1 MAAIK
6 ATIHGDAPVN
16 KGEDRL
22 LHFLAQRLPDDY
34 IVVSNVHL
42 PNRNPRNGAFEN
54 HELDAVVIAPHAV
67 YVLENKDFRGK
78 LEGNDHQW
86 YINQRQQR
94 NPVLTCGYKAKVLAA
109 KLREANPGWGKAW
122 CTPVITLS
130 NPNLAPPRLEGDC
143 TAVTFLLDVSLER
156 YLQDETLIP
165 QGYPDKIAALQTDIA
180 NFLAGLS
187 KGERPP
193 APKPFEREYH
203 IEEQRP
209 ISALLTE
216 YIVKN
221 TSVETGVRKLI
232 REYAMDVDGL
242 TGEERQ
248 VYLKKIQNGYR
259 AVQKIGLHPY
269 VLPVQF
275 QHDDDQGFLWEIT
288 DYLDEHSLRQ
298 EMARHTFSFR
308 EKVEFIRQVAGA
320 LKVAHDAGVL
330 HRNISPD
337 SIFLNKGFACLGN
350 FGMAFF
356 TGSGRNEYT
365 VMPSRFSEATLT
377 PYTAPEM
384 EEGDPG
390 RYTDVYGLGLT
401 VYELLVNAAPVK
413 TWHELD
419 HSGGTLPKDKLPSKM
434 QPGLPMWV
442 DEMVAN
448 MVVLDVDKR
457 WQGMEEVLDFLES
470 NLATSQAAEQ
480 TSADT
485 PPPQNKDRSQRNG
498 DIYAGLVADGYLFI
512 EKIGEG
518 GYSQVWRVRHNIQ
531 GQEYA
536 MKVFNES
543 VNAVTVSDEYQALCS
558 LEHSNIVKF
567 IWNGSLS
574 NGRFYTLM
582 EYLAGDTLK
591 DYSFGEKRLSLP
603 NAWYAATQLCDA
615 LAYLHEKAQLHRDIK
630 PHNILWHKGEN
641 FVLLDFNVATRI
653 ADLNR
658 DLVGTNPYIAPDRND
673 GRMVQW
679 DESCDTF
686 ALGVTLYEL
695 ICRQHP
701 YSNRQPRTTTPQH
714 PKAYA
719 PDISDALADFLFKAV
734 QPRKTERFQHGSE
747 MKEALLC
754 IGPAQIFKEVKPA
767 KSVSLNTEE
776 YVQQLNRLF
785 SQSRVNNSGTR
796 GLDAFAEQ
804 TFVET
809 LLEQE
814 LKTAIQQG
822 EYKLIIITGNAGD
835 GKTACIQRLEAYAKS
850 FLDKEG
856 FQNLPS
862 KNGAAFTVKGITYQS
877 NYDGSQ
883 HEGDRSNDVVLDE
896 FFQPFEHLNDF
907 SKAPEGRIIAINEGR
922 LVDYLQH
929 RREKHGFLEK
939 TADSFFYKSG
949 ASDLPPGLLIV
960 NLNWRSIVAA
970 DDQGSLFRRQIK
982 KIVEP
987 QHWQGCIGCP
997 AKEKCF
1003 IRFNA
1008 QSLNDPDQGE
1018 EVINR
1023 MENLLTTVHM
1033 RRELHITMRDMRSFI
1048 AFWLTRDHDCEDVK
1062 KLSETS
1068 VNANDFFEK
1077 FYFNICDS
1085 KAVDSGNKDRMVKL
1099 VRQTDVGLAA
1109 VPALDRQL
1117 YFQPLQQRDFISFR
1131 RRETDV
1137 LDWLNRFKVTDIQ
1150 PGEEETVHIRGF
1162 HRLLARLQYF
1172 EGRINFLKRNPFRS
1186 MSEFRQAVLSPEPEK
1201 VEETRRAIATAI
1213 AVLEGCPNDDIAS
1226 KFIVLSVGGKD
1237 PYCSSFRLFP
1247 LEDFEL
1253 VEESSPRNQRFM
1265 EYHPDK
1271 LIFRYKPGP
1280 HISLTISLDIYEML
1294 HFLSKGFN
1302 PSLNDLK
1309 GRFVELLIFKNM
1321 LLNVP
1326 YRSLLVTDDKQTFY
1340 TISANLNNQIIIEK
1354 TAFHGNQITQN
1365 QSQPS

>member
-6 ATIHGDAPVN
+6 KNVHGDAPVN
-16 KGEDRL
+16 EGEDRL
-22 LHFLAQRLPDDY
+22 LRFLSQHLPDDY

-54 HELDAVVIAPHAV
+54 HELDAVVVAPHAI
-67 YVLENKDFRGK
+67 YVLENKDFRGR
-78 LEGNDHQW
+78 LEGNDNLW
-86 YINQRQQR
+86 FINRRQQR

-109 KLREANPGWGKAW
+109 KLRESNPGWGKAW

-130 NPNLAPPRLEGDC
+130 HPHLSPPQLEGDC
-143 TAVTFLLDVSLER
+143 AAVTFQLDVSLER
-156 YLQDETLIP
+156 YLQDDTLIP
-165 QGYPDKIAALQTDIA
+165 QGYPGKIATLQMDIA
-180 NFLAGLS
+180 NYLAGLS
-187 KGERPP
+187 KGERP
-193 APKPFEREYH
+193 AQPKAFEREYG
-203 IEEQRP
+203 IEERRP
-209 ISALLTE
+209 VSDLLTE
-216 YIVKN
+216 YIVKPRM
-221 TSVETGVRKLI
+221 VETGERKLI
-232 REYAMDVDGL
+232 REYTMDVADL
-242 TGEERQ
+242 TNGERSA
-248 VYLKKIQNGYR
+248 YISKIQNGYK

-269 VLPVQF
+269 ILPVQF
-275 QHDDDQGFLWEIT
+275 QSDDDQGYLWEIT
-288 DYLDEHSLRQ
+288 DHLDDHSLRQ
-298 EMARHTFSFR
+298 EMTRHTFSFR

-320 LKVAHDAGVL
+320 LRVAHEAGVW
-330 HRNISPD
+330 HRNLSPD

-350 FGMAFF
+350 FGLAFF
-356 TGSGRNEYT
+356 TGSGRGEYT
-365 VMPSRFSEATLT
+365 VMPSRFSEKTLT
-377 PYTAPEM
+377 PYTAPEL
-384 EEGDPG
+384 EQSDAG

-401 VYELLVNAAPVK
+401 LYELLVNACPIK
-413 TWHELD
+413 TWHDLD
-419 HSGGTLPKDKLPSKM
+419 HSGGILPLDKMPSKM
-434 QPGLPMWV
+434 QPGLPAWV
-442 DEMVAN
+442 DDMVKN

-457 WQGMEEVLDFLES
+457 WQDMKEVLDFLEL

-480 TSADT
+480 VSVPSPA
-485 PPPQNKDRSQRNG
+485 PPPKEASHRTG
-498 DIYAGLVADGYLFI
+498 DIYPGLVADGYYFI

-531 GQEYA
+531 GEEYA

-543 VNAVTVSDEYQALCS
+543 VNADTVSDEYQALRA
-558 LEHSNIVKF
+558 LEHPHIVKF
-567 IWNGSLS
+567 KWNGSLS

-582 EYLAGDTLK
+582 EYLSGDTLK
-591 DYSFGEKRLSLP
+591 DYAFGEKRLSLP
-603 NAWYAATQLCDA
+603 NAWDAASQLCNA

-630 PHNILWHKGEN
+630 PHNVLWHKGEN

-673 GRMVQW
+673 GRNVQW

-695 ICRQHP
+695 VCHQHP
-701 YSNRQPRTTTPQH
+701 YLNRQPRITTPQH

-719 PDISDALADFLFKAV
+719 SDISDAFAGFLFKAV
-734 QPRKTERFQHGSE
+734 QPRKSDRFQHGGE
-747 MKEALLC
+747 MLEALQA
-754 IGPAQIFKEVKPA
+754 IGPAQIFKTEQPTR
-767 KSVSLNTEE
+767 STSLDTEE
-776 YVQQLNRLF
+776 YVRQLNRLF

-822 EYKLIIITGNAGD
+822 EYRLIIITGNAGD
-835 GKTACIQRLEAYAKS
+835 GKTACIQRLEKYIQKN
-850 FLDKEG
+850 LDEQ
-856 FQNLPS
+856 FQNLPT
-862 KNGAAFTVKGITYQS
+862 KNGAVFTVKGIRYQS

-883 HEGDRSNDVVLDE
+883 HEGDRSNDRVLDE
-896 FFQPFEHLNDF
+896 FFQPFEGLSDF
-907 SKAPEGRIIAINEGR
+907 TKAAEGRIIAINEGR

-929 RREKHGFLEK
+929 HREKHGFLEK
-939 TADSFFYKSG
+939 TADRFFYESG
-949 ASDLPPGLLIV
+949 ASELPPGLLIV

-970 DDQGSLFRRQIK
+970 DSEGSLFRRQVK

-987 QHWQGCIGCP
+987 QHWQGCNGCP

-1018 EVINR
+1018 EVIGR

-1048 AFWLTRDHDCEDVK
+1048 AFWLTRDHHCEDVK
-1062 KLSETS
+1062 RLAESTT
-1068 VNANDFFEK
+1068 NAQELFEK
-1077 FYFNICDS
+1077 CYFNICDS
-1085 KAVDSGNKDRMVKL
+1085 KANDSGGNDRLVRL

-1117 YFQPLQQRDFISFR
+1117 YFQPLRQRDFIAFR
-1131 RRETDV
+1131 RRESDM
-1137 LDWLNRFKVTDIQ
+1137 LDWLNRFKTTELR
-1150 PGEEETVHIRGF
+1150 PGEEQTQHIRRF

-1172 EGRINFLKRNPFRS
+1172 EGRITFLKRNPFRS
-1186 MSEFRQAVLSPEPEK
+1186 MSEFRRAVLSPEREELEK
-1201 VEETRRAIATAI
+1201 TRLAIAKAI
-1213 AVLEGCPNDDIAS
+1213 AVLEGCPNEEIAR
-1226 KFIVLSVGGKD
+1226 KYIVQSVGGKD

-1253 VEESSPRNQRFM
+1253 VEEASPRIRRFM

-1271 LIFRYKPGP
+1271 LIFRYKPEP

-1326 YRSLLVTDDKQTFY
+1326 YRSLLVMGDKQKFY
-1340 TISANLNNQIIIEK
+1340 TISANEVNQIIIQK
-1354 TAFHGNQITQN
+1354 TEFHGNQITQN
-1365 QSQPS
+1365 QSKPS